1 MKKLFL
7 AALAAFALVS
17 CQQEQSELNFSE
29 IKGKASVTGRVFYE
43 ATSAST
49 GKLESELLPAVGV
62 DVVLEVANAAYTT
75 GAQGNKKYVATT
87 DSTGTYLINGIPVGQ
102 KDIEASNVA
111 LRIRP
116 FLAQGLED
124 SVYYELPTS
133 AAPSIKIIA
142 NEQTR
147 VEDLTMT
154 LEADNL
160 KNRATVRGKVSYK
173 YGYTQKDGAYI
184 DEVRP
189 AGDVEIVAKF
199 ATGSDQEFITKTNAQ
214 GEYELV
220 LLVAGS
226 SEQISIYARAFEG
239 EHSKELNGEIVT
251 EDGFYVNLT
260 PVTPTIKPDEV
271 TLADEILMT
280 YQGEALRQMGVL
292 TGTVLYEA
300 GLVEEGGAFEIKQL
314 PADSAELV
322 ITIGNDSYTVKTD
335 AEGKYT
341 LNYQFEPNAATSVSA
356 DIVPQEY
363 RALYS
368 YVKEHQ
374 AALDSATYK
383 YTGASI
389 SETIELENVTIA
401 QDIILTTTLND
412 IDKEEGAA
420 IVKGIVL
427 FDAGY
432 EELSAGQYEIKHIP
446 APGALVVVEVNGIK
460 YEMKTDQS
468 GAYAITVPVPAQST
482 VSANLYL
489 GEYRALYSKYDDKE
503 LTITTDS
510 ATFRFDPSEAD
521 PEVLDFVETLT
532 LEPAEEEEVK
542 DKLLGYKDDIEEVLV
557 GPAIITGQVMY
568 TAGYLKDEFGSYVS
582 QDLPA
587 PNAEVKLSVAGK
599 EYWLTTDKDGVYTLV
614 VPMPK
619 DAADKAV
626 SMTEVKEY
634 RSIYT
639 NNLLESD
646 SALFAAAAFPAASL
660 AKEGDSTLL
669 DTLTLI
675 PYAYITPPAEDRVRN
690 VKLELTG
697 TLQVAVEKEVAEVA
711 PFDFNGTKYISG
723 TKASQHGVV
732 VTFAREVYSNYQWTI
747 QERFVYNATPDA
759 LGDYK
764 VTADLYA
771 DWFETLS
778 SNERVRAY
786 VNVAEIE
793 VADFS
798 HYYYDIKNTRWLVQP
813 VEGVYNAD
821 DNYITITGDMV
832 DEGKVTANPLQ
843 QSFTITSK
851 IVKNVKGIGNTKH
864 DEDKDGILLYRLSDP
879 FDWGYGIY
887 HY

>member
-356 DIVPQEY
+356 AIAPQEY

-412 IDKEEGAA
+412 IDKEEG
-420 IVKGIVL
+420 
-427 FDAGY
+427 
-432 EELSAGQYEIKHIP
+432 
-446 APGALVVVEVNGIK
+446 
-460 YEMKTDQS
+460 
-468 GAYAITVPVPAQST
+468 
-482 VSANLYL
+482 
-489 GEYRALYSKYDDKE
+489 
-503 LTITTDS
+503 
-510 ATFRFDPSEAD
+510 
-521 PEVLDFVETLT
+521 
-532 LEPAEEEEVK
+532 
-542 DKLLGYKDDIEEVLV
+542 
-557 GPAIITGQVMY
+557 PAIITGQVMY

-599 EYWLTTDKDGVYTLV
+599 EYWLKTDKDGVYTLV